1 MDAKAILKLGE
12 LSRRGQSRGQEAVKA
27 QDQDLN
33 GKEKFV
39 PLGVLEVVSGML
51 TLLFGTSYETS
62 DFIVDCL
69 ENWWEDRKD
78 QHTHIRELVIN
89 LDHAP
94 ELGSGRRQFIQR
106 TIEFVE
112 RYQLN
117 IHLVYY
123 PPYHRTYNPVKRVW
137 DILENRWNRTLL
149 TDRETAIEWAKT
161 MTWKSIP
168 PS

>member
-1 MDAKAILKLGE
+1 MR
-12 LSRRGQSRGQEAVKA
+12 LSI
-27 QDQDLN
+27 
-33 GKEKFV
+33 
-39 PLGVLEVVSGML
+39 
-51 TLLFGTSYETS
+51 LLFGTPRQIS

-78 QHTHIRELVIN
+78 QRTHIRELVIN
-89 LDHAP
+89 LDHGP

-137 DILENRWNRTLL
+137 DILENHWNRTLL

-161 MTWKSIP
+161 ITWKSISAIIKMLTGTYETGVKVGTQALNSDKNVSVVTNHF
-168 PS
+168 PSTM